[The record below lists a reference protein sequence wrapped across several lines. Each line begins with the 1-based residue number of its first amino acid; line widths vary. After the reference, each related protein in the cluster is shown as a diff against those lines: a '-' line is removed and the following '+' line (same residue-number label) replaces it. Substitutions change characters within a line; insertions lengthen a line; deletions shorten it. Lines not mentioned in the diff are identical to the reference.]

1 MSPDEQDIAALV
13 KNVIE
18 PPMRITS
25 EFVGALL
32 ELIVAQGTQK
42 MKAEALVISQRFMSR
57 IGEWT

>member
-1 MSPDEQDIAALV
+1 MMPEEHIAELV
-13 KNVIE
+13 RNTIE

-25 EFVGALL
+25 EFAGALL
-32 ELIVAQGTQK
+32 ALIVEQGTQK